1 MIMMELTKIC
11 GMFGLKFKEKLCLQK
26 TERARVQE
34 VLRLLRIGV
43 PIMTVS
49 EIASGG

>member
-1 MIMMELTKIC
+1 MIMMGIENFF
-11 GMFGLKFKEKLCLQK
+11 GMFGPKFKEKLCLQK